1 MSELSCGCILMTD
14 LIPFKK
20 KIYEEN
26 GELKEIVYMNH
37 KHHHLVDVSGNNERK
52 TELFNQGEKLKL
64 QISNQQFNI
73 LTGEDTDT
81 TCILDCP
88 YKDLFKSAIILMP
101 SEIRRR
107 FSEEWEGM
115 EEVVDMV
122 EEVER
127 EEREDMERE
136 ENLTREPDTDE
147 ESEEDEEEEDEE
159 KDEDETDYDEL
170 KACLKTLTEDE
181 RVKYRNFETLR
192 NTANGFSPDYKMEK
206 IYKAIKELKEEE
218 NEERTEDIMNGIC
231 EIVKDLKVG
240 ECRKLK
246 WIT

>member
-26 GELKEIVYMNH
+26 GELKEIIYMNH
-37 KHHHLVDVSGNNERK
+37 KHHHLVDVSGDNERK

-64 QISNQQFNI
+64 QISKKQFNI

-81 TCILDCP
+81 NCILDASLETRVLRDCP
-88 YKDLFKSAIILMP
+88 YKDLFKSAVILMP
-101 SEIRRR
+101 REIRRR

-127 EEREDMERE
+127 EERENMERE

-147 ESEEDEEEEDEE
+147 EESEEDRQSDGNENLIDPYDYWSPRTRDRYDRDMEEMAREAEEEQNENDSVLEE
-159 KDEDETDYDEL
+159 MRWVAREHSD
-170 KACLKTLTEDE
+170 
-181 RVKYRNFETLR
+181 
-192 NTANGFSPDYKMEK
+192 
-206 IYKAIKELKEEE
+206 
-218 NEERTEDIMNGIC
+218 
-231 EIVKDLKVG
+231 
-240 ECRKLK
+240 
-246 WIT
+246 

>member
-26 GELKEIVYMNH
+26 DMLKEIIHMNH

-64 QISNQQFNI
+64 QISKTQFKI

-81 TCILDCP
+81 NCILDCP
-88 YKDLFKSAIILMP
+88 YKELFKSAVILMP

-127 EEREDMERE
+127 EERENMERE

-147 ESEEDEEEEDEE
+147 ESEEEDGQSDGNENLIDPYDYWSPRTRAQYERDMEEMAREAEEEQ
-159 KDEDETDYDEL
+159 
-170 KACLKTLTEDE
+170 
-181 RVKYRNFETLR
+181 N
-192 NTANGFSPDYKMEK
+192 
-206 IYKAIKELKEEE
+206 E
-218 NEERTEDIMNGIC
+218 NESVLEEMRWVAREHSD
-231 EIVKDLKVG
+231 
-240 ECRKLK
+240 
-246 WIT
+246 

>member
-26 GELKEIVYMNH
+26 EMLKEIIHMNH

-64 QISNQQFNI
+64 QISKKQFNI

-81 TCILDCP
+81 NCILDCP
-88 YKDLFKSAIILMP
+88 YKDLFKSAVILMP
-101 SEIRRR
+101 SEVRRT
-107 FSEEWEGM
+107 FAEQWGEM
-115 EEVVDMV
+115 EEAVDMV

-147 ESEEDEEEEDEE
+147 EESEEEEEPEE
-159 KDEDETDYDEL
+159 IDNDKYPKHWHTDP
-170 KACLKTLTEDE
+170 
-181 RVKYRNFETLR
+181 FLR
-192 NTANGFSPDYKMEK
+192 EHLIEQSRQAEEEMKMEEMRWV
-206 IYKAIKELKEEE
+206 AREHS
-218 NEERTEDIMNGIC
+218 DW
-231 EIVKDLKVG
+231 
-240 ECRKLK
+240 K
-246 WIT
+246 WMT

>member
-26 GELKEIVYMNH
+26 EMLKEIIHMNH

-64 QISNQQFNI
+64 QISKKQFNI

-81 TCILDCP
+81 NCILDCP
-88 YKDLFKSAIILMP
+88 YKDLFKSAVILMP
-101 SEIRRR
+101 SEVRRT
-107 FSEEWEGM
+107 FAEQWGEM
-115 EEVVDMV
+115 EEAVDMV

-147 ESEEDEEEEDEE
+147 EESEEEEEPEE
-159 KDEDETDYDEL
+159 IDNDKYPKHWHTDP
-170 KACLKTLTEDE
+170 
-181 RVKYRNFETLR
+181 FLR
-192 NTANGFSPDYKMEK
+192 EHLIEQSRQAEEEMKMEEMRWV
-206 IYKAIKELKEEE
+206 AREHS
-218 NEERTEDIMNGIC
+218 D
-231 EIVKDLKVG
+231 
-240 ECRKLK
+240 
-246 WIT
+246 

>member
-37 KHHHLVDVSGNNERK
+37 KHHHLVDVSGDNKRK

-64 QISNQQFNI
+64 QISKKQFNI

-81 TCILDCP
+81 KCILDCP
-88 YKDLFKSAIILMP
+88 YKDLFKSAVILMP
-101 SEIRRR
+101 SEVRRV
-107 FSEEWEGM
+107 FAEQWGEM
-115 EEVVDMV
+115 EEAVDMV

-127 EEREDMERE
+127 EEHEDMERE

-147 ESEEDEEEEDEE
+147 ESEEEVES
-159 KDEDETDYDEL
+159 ETDSVLE
-170 KACLKTLTEDE
+170 
-181 RVKYRNFETLR
+181 
-192 NTANGFSPDYKMEK
+192 KMRWVAREHS
-206 IYKAIKELKEEE
+206 
-218 NEERTEDIMNGIC
+218 D
-231 EIVKDLKVG
+231 
-240 ECRKLK
+240 
-246 WIT
+246 

>member
-64 QISNQQFNI
+64 QISKKQFNI

-81 TCILDCP
+81 NCILDCP
-88 YKDLFKSAIILMP
+88 YKDLFKSAVILMP
-101 SEIRRR
+101 SEVRRV
-107 FSEEWEGM
+107 FAEQWGEM
-115 EEVVDMV
+115 EEAVDMV

-127 EEREDMERE
+127 EERGDMERE

-147 ESEEDEEEEDEE
+147 ESEEEEEEEE
-159 KDEDETDYDEL
+159 PEGTKYEEL
-170 KACLKTLTEDE
+170 KAHLKTMSEEE
-181 RVKYRNFETLR
+181 RENFRNFETLR
-192 NTANGFSPDYKMEK
+192 NLANGLPPDYMMDD
-206 IYKAIKELKEEE
+206 IYKAIKELKKEEE
-218 NEERTEDIMNGIC
+218 EAEESENDSVFEEMRWVAREHSD
-231 EIVKDLKVG
+231 
-240 ECRKLK
+240 
-246 WIT
+246 

>member
-37 KHHHLVDVSGNNERK
+37 KHHHLVDVRGDNKRK

-64 QISNQQFNI
+64 DISKKQFNI

-81 TCILDCP
+81 NCILECP
-88 YKDLFKSAIILMP
+88 YKDLFKSAVILMP
-101 SEIRRR
+101 SEVRRT
-107 FSEEWEGM
+107 FAEQWGETEEA
-115 EEVVDMV
+115 VDMV

-147 ESEEDEEEEDEE
+147 ESEDEDEEDEE
-159 KDEDETDYDEL
+159 KDEDDTDYDEL
-170 KACLKTLTEDE
+170 KAYLKTLTEE
-181 RVKYRNFETLR
+181 QTIKHRNFETLR
-192 NTANGFSPDYKMEK
+192 NTANGYRPDYRMEK

-218 NEERTEDIMNGIC
+218 EEEENEKRTEDIMNGIC
-231 EIVKDLKVG
+231 EIAKDLKVG

-246 WIT
+246 

>member
-37 KHHHLVDVSGNNERK
+37 KHHHLVDVSGDNKQK

-64 QISNQQFNI
+64 QISKKQFNI

-81 TCILDCP
+81 NCILDASLEARVLRDCP
-88 YKDLFKSAIILMP
+88 YKDLFKSAVILMP

-127 EEREDMERE
+127 EEREELERE

-147 ESEEDEEEEDEE
+147 ESEEEDEEEEPEE
-159 KDEDETDYDEL
+159 IDDDKYPKHWHTDP
-170 KACLKTLTEDE
+170 
-181 RVKYRNFETLR
+181 FLR
-192 NTANGFSPDYKMEK
+192 EHLIEQSRQAEEEMKMEEMRWN
-206 IYKAIKELKEEE
+206 ARE
-218 NEERTEDIMNGIC
+218 NAD
-231 EIVKDLKVG
+231 
-240 ECRKLK
+240 RK
-246 WIT
+246 

>member
-26 GELKEIVYMNH
+26 GEFKEIIYTNH
-37 KHHHLVDVSGNNERK
+37 KHHHLVDVSGDNKRK

-64 QISNQQFNI
+64 DISKKQFNI

-81 TCILDCP
+81 NCILNCP
-88 YKDLFKSAIILMP
+88 YKDLFKSAVILMP
-101 SEIRRR
+101 SEVRRT
-107 FSEEWEGM
+107 FAEQWGEM
-115 EEVVDMV
+115 EEAVDMV

-147 ESEEDEEEEDEE
+147 ESEEEDRQSDGNENLIDPYDYWSPRTRAQYERDMEEIAREAVEEQNENDSVLEE
-159 KDEDETDYDEL
+159 MRWVAREHSDW
-170 KACLKTLTEDE
+170 
-181 RVKYRNFETLR
+181 
-192 NTANGFSPDYKMEK
+192 
-206 IYKAIKELKEEE
+206 
-218 NEERTEDIMNGIC
+218 
-231 EIVKDLKVG
+231 
-240 ECRKLK
+240 K
-246 WIT
+246 WMT

>member
-26 GELKEIVYMNH
+26 GELKEIIYMNH
-37 KHHHLVDVSGNNERK
+37 KHHHLVDVSGDNERK

-64 QISNQQFNI
+64 QISKKQFNI
-73 LTGEDTDT
+73 LTGEDTET
-81 TCILDCP
+81 NCILDCP
-88 YKDLFKSAIILMP
+88 YKDLFKSAVILMP
-101 SEIRRR
+101 SEVRRV
-107 FSEEWEGM
+107 FAEQWGEM
-115 EEVVDMV
+115 EEAVDMV

-147 ESEEDEEEEDEE
+147 ESEEDEEEEEDDE

-170 KACLKTLTEDE
+170 KAYLKTLTEE
-181 RVKYRNFETLR
+181 QRIKHRNFETLR
-192 NTANGFSPDYKMEK
+192 NTANGFRPDYRMEK
-206 IYKAIKELKEEE
+206 IYKAIKELKREEE
-218 NEERTEDIMNGIC
+218 EAEESENDSVLEEMRWVAREHSD
-231 EIVKDLKVG
+231 
-240 ECRKLK
+240 
-246 WIT
+246 

>member
-37 KHHHLVDVSGNNERK
+37 KHHHLVDASGNNERK
-52 TELFNQGEKLKL
+52 AELFNQGEKLKL
-64 QISNQQFNI
+64 QISKKQFNI

-88 YKDLFKSAIILMP
+88 YKDLFKSAVILMP
-101 SEIRRR
+101 SEVRRV
-107 FSEEWEGM
+107 FAEQWGEM
-115 EEVVDMV
+115 EEAVDMV

-147 ESEEDEEEEDEE
+147 ESEEDEEEEEDDE

-170 KACLKTLTEDE
+170 KAYLKTLTEE
-181 RVKYRNFETLR
+181 QRIKHRNFETLR
-192 NTANGFSPDYKMEK
+192 NTANGFRPDYRMEK

-218 NEERTEDIMNGIC
+218 DEERTEDIMNGIC

-246 WIT
+246 

>member
-1 MSELSCGCILMTD
+1 MLKLLKEITPYKLRADYERIVLRLYSDDG

-37 KHHHLVDVSGNNERK
+37 KHHHLVDVSGDNKRK

-64 QISNQQFNI
+64 DISKKQFNI

-81 TCILDCP
+81 NCILECP

-115 EEVVDMV
+115 EAVVDMV

-147 ESEEDEEEEDEE
+147 ESEDEDEDEEEPEE
-159 KDEDETDYDEL
+159 IDNDKYPKHWHTDP
-170 KACLKTLTEDE
+170 
-181 RVKYRNFETLR
+181 FLR
-192 NTANGFSPDYKMEK
+192 EHLIEQSRQAEEEMKME
-206 IYKAIKELKEEE
+206 
-218 NEERTEDIMNGIC
+218 
-231 EIVKDLKVG
+231 EI
-240 ECRKLK
+240 R
-246 WIT
+246 WIAREHSD

>member
-37 KHHHLVDVSGNNERK
+37 KHHHLVDVSGDNKRK

-64 QISNQQFNI
+64 DISKKQFNI

-81 TCILDCP
+81 NCILDASPEARVLRDCP

-107 FSEEWEGM
+107 FAEEWGGM
-115 EEVVDMV
+115 EEVDDMV

-147 ESEEDEEEEDEE
+147 ESEDEEEEEEDEE
-159 KDEDETDYDEL
+159 KEEDETDYDEL
-170 KACLKTLTEDE
+170 KAHLKTMTEDE

-192 NTANGFSPDYKMEK
+192 NTANGFRPD
-206 IYKAIKELKEEE
+206 
-218 NEERTEDIMNGIC
+218 
-231 EIVKDLKVG
+231 
-240 ECRKLK
+240 
-246 WIT
+246 

>member
-26 GELKEIVYMNH
+26 EMLKEIIHMNH

-64 QISNQQFNI
+64 QISKTQFKI

-81 TCILDCP
+81 NCILDCP
-88 YKDLFKSAIILMP
+88 YKELFKSAVILMP

-127 EEREDMERE
+127 EEREELERE

-147 ESEEDEEEEDEE
+147 ESEEEEEDRQSDGNENLIDPYDYWSPRTRAQYERDLEE
-159 KDEDETDYDEL
+159 MARE
-170 KACLKTLTEDE
+170 A
-181 RVKYRNFETLR
+181 
-192 NTANGFSPDYKMEK
+192 
-206 IYKAIKELKEEE
+206 EEE
-218 NEERTEDIMNGIC
+218 QNENDSVLEEMRWVAREHSD
-231 EIVKDLKVG
+231 
-240 ECRKLK
+240 
-246 WIT
+246 